1 MRLVVNKVTNN
12 VRRFVG
18 RGIIAHE
25 HLQVRFGVRQC
36 FNRLQ
41 AFEDIG
47 CFVACRNE
55 NGDFLH
61 KFVFSAKVNDCR
73 GTKVKVFGFMY
84 SILSKPSL
92 IYEQTMKA
100 NRLINSIK
108 KSALLER
115 EEQRVELGFGTQLT
129 GLQGRLVN
137 PDGSFNAKR
146 VNVSFWAWA
155 DIFHRLTLLSWPR
168 FFVVVFLIYFVVN
181 CLFSLLYLVIG
192 VENLQGIHGTGVS
205 DKFWGAFFFSAQ
217 TLTTVGYGHVSPA
230 GLMASALSSVES
242 LVGVL
247 GFAIATGLVY
257 SRFSRPVPKILFSQN
272 AIFAPYLDINAWMF
286 RMINESPNE
295 LVDVNVSVSLSR
307 LETLPSGQRTRKYY
321 PLKLERNQVNFFPMH
336 WTLVHPLTEESP
348 LYGVTEEGLRDSDT
362 EILVYIR
369 ATEET
374 FLQPVHARYSYR
386 YEEITW
392 GAKFRPMFDGTKVD
406 GIVKVDVQKI
416 HEFDK
421 VSLN

>member
-1 MRLVVNKVTNN
+1 MT
-12 VRRFVG
+12 G
-18 RGIIAHE
+18 
-25 HLQVRFGVRQC
+25 
-36 FNRLQ
+36 
-41 AFEDIG
+41 
-47 CFVACRNE
+47 
-55 NGDFLH
+55 
-61 KFVFSAKVNDCR
+61 
-73 GTKVKVFGFMY
+73 
-84 SILSKPSL
+84 
-92 IYEQTMKA
+92 
-100 NRLINSIK
+100 NRLINKIK

-115 EEQRVELGFGTQLT
+115 EEQRIDLGFGTQLT
-129 GLQGRLVN
+129 GMQGRLVN

-155 DIFHRLTLLSWPR
+155 DIFHRLTLLSWPQ

-181 CLFSLLYLVIG
+181 CLFSLLYMLIG
-192 VENLQGIHGTGVS
+192 VEHLQGIYGTEMT

-217 TLTTVGYGHVSPA
+217 TLTTVGYGHVAPV
-230 GLMASALSSVES
+230 GLIASALSSVES

-257 SRFSRPVPKILFSQN
+257 SRFSRPVPKILFSRR

-295 LVDVNVSVSLSR
+295 LVDVNVSVSISR

-321 PLKLERNQVNFFPMH
+321 PLKLERSQVNFFPMH
-336 WTLVHPLTEESP
+336 WTIVHPITEESP
-348 LYGVTEEGLRDSDT
+348 LYGVTEEGLKDSDT

-386 YEEITW
+386 HEEISW
-392 GAKFRPMFDGTKVD
+392 GAKFRPMFDGSKVN
-406 GIVKVDVQKI
+406 GVVRVDVQKI
-416 HEFDK
+416 HEFDH
-421 VSLN
+421 VPLN